1 MNKRNCILRT
11 VALSLSSFCLLAL
24 ALPDARAVS
33 QTPRETP
40 QVVQMDGYRV
50 SPPPGAKWKIEKNAD
65 VNGVSFS
72 KYKEGLLTQLAGQ
85 ARGTLITV
93 TPIELRPED
102 WRMNETEAEDYLLGG
117 FVKRETR
124 RLDEPGEVAQ
134 QGRLEIAGKD
144 VRFAILFFRSPD
156 SPATAELVF
165 HIYAVP
171 EFRKFHRTF
180 LFTYYFTSSNEAPRL
195 YKGPDLDPVHAVIG
209 SLQIDDPLAAPASA
223 EGALVRAA
231 ARGDLD
237 AVSQALGQG
246 VSADARVNGWTALSA
261 ASFFGHKGAVE
272 MILEAG
278 ADMDRPDEDGGR
290 TPLHRALIGGEVEI
304 AMFLLERGAAAGR
317 PEKKGMTPLM
327 CAVAM
332 GDPTVVSAILEK
344 GAPVDTGN
352 EDGETA
358 LMIAAQNGAT
368 EIATLLRARGA
379 EVNAQAKGGWTA
391 LMKAA
396 GRKQTEMAGWLLE
409 NGADVGLCGTTGW
422 TPLMAAVDSEDIET
436 ARGLIERGADVNAR
450 TKTGATALMLASEY
464 GLEEMVRLLLEKG
477 ADVNARTNKKLTAL
491 KLAKSRKDP
500 EIIKMLKA
508 AGAK

>member
-1 MNKRNCILRT
+1 MNKKDWILRI
-11 VALSLSSFCLLAL
+11 VALSVWSLCLLAL
-24 ALPDARAVS
+24 ALPEAWAVS
-33 QTPRETP
+33 QAPGETP
-40 QVVQMDGYRV
+40 QVVEMDSYRV
-50 SPPPGAKWKIEKNAD
+50 SAPPGAKWKVEKDPD

-85 ARGTLITV
+85 ARGVLITV
-93 TPIELRPED
+93 TPIELGPED
-102 WRMNETEAEDYLLGG
+102 WWRSEIEAAEFLLGG
-117 FVKRETR
+117 FVKKETR

-144 VRFAILFFRSPD
+144 MHFAILFLRSPD
-156 SPATAELVF
+156 SRATAELVF
-165 HIYAVP
+165 YVYTVP
-171 EFRKFHRTF
+171 EFRKFHRAF

-209 SLQIDDPLAAPASA
+209 SLQIDDPVAAPVSA

-237 AVSQALGQG
+237 AVRQTIGQG

-261 ASFFGHKGAVE
+261 ASFFGHKDAVE

-290 TPLHRALIGGEVEI
+290 TPLHRALTGGEVGI
-304 AMFLLERGAAAGR
+304 SMFLLERGAAAGR
-317 PEKKGMTPLM
+317 PEKKGLTPLM
-327 CAVAM
+327 CATAL
-332 GDPTVVSAILEK
+332 GDPAVVSAILEK
-344 GAPVDTGN
+344 GAPVDAGD

-368 EIATLLRARGA
+368 EIATLLKARGA
-379 EVNAQAKGGWTA
+379 EVNAQAKSGWTA

-396 GRKQTEMAGWLLE
+396 ARMQVEMAGWLLV
-409 NGADVGLCGTTGW
+409 NGADAGLCGTTGW
-422 TPLMAAVDSEDIET
+422 TALMAAVDSEDIEI
-436 ARGLIERGADVNAR
+436 ARRLIERGADVNAR

-464 GLEEMVRLLLEKG
+464 GLEEMVKLLLEKG
-477 ADVNARTNKKLTAL
+477 ADFNARTDKKLTAL
-491 KLAKSRKDP
+491 KLAKYRKNP